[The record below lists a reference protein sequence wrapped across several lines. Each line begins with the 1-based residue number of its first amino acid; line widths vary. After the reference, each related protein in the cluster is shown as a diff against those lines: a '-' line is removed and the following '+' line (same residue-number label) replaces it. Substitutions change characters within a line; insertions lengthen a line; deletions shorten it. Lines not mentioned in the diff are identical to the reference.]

1 MKYTIL
7 NRKEILL
14 LLIIVICFS
23 NHSIGQPAEI
33 DTVFKKQFQVR
44 NIGYDIQQDWKVTSS
59 VSTVLQGEL
68 QKSFASEF
76 GNTLYGR
83 MPGLTLTQG
92 SGEAGMDAP
101 GLYSR
106 GIGTF
111 GSGRAL
117 LVLVDGFESMY
128 GQLVAEEVESVT
140 LLKDAAATAVYG
152 SRGANGV
159 LLITTKRGSK
169 GPLRVNFST
178 RYGFESANR
187 LPDFLGSYD
196 YARLYNEGL
205 ANDEQPAKYTLSD
218 LEAYKNGTDPY
229 FHPDVNWHN
238 QVLRESAPISQH
250 DLNFSGGTENASY
263 FVMLNVLNRQGLFK
277 RTGDL
282 SENSINSK
290 YAQYN
295 IRTNID
301 INLSNNLLVIF
312 DLGVSFADKAN
323 PAGFATNSM
332 FDLLSL
338 VPPNAF
344 PVYTPIDAYG
354 GNALYSNPLGNMLE
368 TGFFTSNYRTVQ
380 TRLKFVEKLDMIL
393 EGLSASAALSFN
405 NSFRGYSSKS
415 RTYRRFSISRD
426 EEGNVVHLPF
436 AVNSSLVSA
445 ESQFDQWRNV
455 SFNGSLNY
463 QRSFNNQDF
472 SAMLGYVLDTY
483 TVSGTGLP
491 YKHVGANGRFTYS
504 NSRKYIGELSFG
516 YYGSENFAPRKRF
529 GFFPAVSAGWIV
541 SNEDFLKGNNLLSFL
556 KIRGSY
562 GMVGN
567 DKIGGQRFMYDQ
579 YYSGTASYNF
589 GTSNAS
595 MSGYAEGRI
604 ANPDVTWEKQKVLNI
619 GFEAEL
625 MNKWEIAFEYFNQD
639 RFDILAYPNNTV
651 PQFLGMTL
659 PHQNLGEV
667 SNKGFEGRV
676 GYKSDQKRSL
686 RFFADMDVWYARNKI
701 VYNAETMQKDA
712 YLNTTGH
719 PVNQPFLL
727 EAIGFFQ
734 DVSDIENSPE
744 QIFTKVQP
752 GDIKYKDQNG
762 DNIIDQNDY
771 FPIGKTSVPELTF
784 GLHSGLRYRSFDL
797 ELFFQ
802 GVTNRAV
809 YLSGN
814 NFYAFQNNGKI
825 SSIAL
830 GRWTSET
837 ASTATYPRLSAQN
850 NLNNFQPSSFWQ
862 RDGSFIKLRSLE
874 IGYTLTGNVADR
886 IMLND
891 VRFFVN
897 GTNLFSLDKMDG
909 LTDPETLTGYPA
921 VRSVSLGA
929 KIQF

>member
-1 MKYTIL
+1 MKYAITK
-7 NRKEILL
+7 RREILL
-14 LLIIVICFS
+14 LLIIVICS
-23 NHSIGQPAEI
+23 CYHSKGQTSEI
-33 DTVFKKQFQVR
+33 DTVFNKQYQKR
-44 NIGYDIQQDWKVTSS
+44 NIGYDTQQEWKVTSS
-59 VSTVLQGEL
+59 ISTVQGVEI

-83 MPGLTLTQG
+83 IPGLTITQG
-92 SGEAGMDAP
+92 SGEAGLDAP
-101 GLYSR
+101 VLYSR

-111 GSGRAL
+111 GSGRNL

-128 GQLVAEEVESVT
+128 GQLVPEEVESVT

-159 LLITTKRGSK
+159 LLITTKRGTK

-178 RYGFESANR
+178 QYGFESATQ

-205 ANDEQPAKYTLSD
+205 ANDEQPAKYTQSD
-218 LEAYKNGTDPY
+218 LEAYRNGTDSY

-238 QVLRESAPISQH
+238 QVLRKSAPISQH

-263 FVMLNVLNRQGLFK
+263 FVMLNVLNRQGLYK
-277 RTGDL
+277 RAGDL
-282 SENSINSK
+282 SDNSINSE
-290 YAQYN
+290 YSQYN

-301 INLSNNLLVIF
+301 INLSNNSLVIF

-323 PAGFATNSM
+323 PVDFETKSM

-344 PVYTPIDAYG
+344 PVYTPIGAYG
-354 GNALYSNPLGNMLE
+354 GSSMYSNPLGNMLE

-415 RTYRRFSISRD
+415 RTYRRFSISKSED
-426 EEGNVVHLPF
+426 DNIIHLPF
-436 AVNSSLVSA
+436 GVNSSLVSA
-445 ESQFDQWRNV
+445 ESRFDQWRNV
-455 SFNGSLNY
+455 SFNGSLDFR
-463 QRSFNNQDF
+463 RSFNSQDF
-472 SAMLGYVLDTY
+472 NAMLGYVFDTY
-483 TVSGTGLP
+483 TISGTGLP

-504 NSRKYIGELSFG
+504 NNRKYIGEVSFG
-516 YYGSENFAPRKRF
+516 YYGSENFAPGKRF
-529 GFFPAVSAGWIV
+529 GFFPAFSFGWIA
-541 SNEDFLKGNNLLSFL
+541 SNENFLKGNNLLSFL
-556 KIRGSY
+556 KIKGSY

-567 DKIGGQRFMYDQ
+567 DNIGGQRFMYDQ
-579 YYSGTASYNF
+579 YYSGTSSYNF

-625 MNKWEIAFEYFNQD
+625 LNQWAVAFEYFNQD

-667 SNKGFEGRV
+667 NNKGFEGRV
-676 GYKSDQKRSL
+676 GYKTNQERLL
-686 RFFADMDVWYARNKI
+686 RFFADLNVWYARNKI
-701 VYNAETMQKDA
+701 LYNAATIQKDA

-719 PVNQPFLL
+719 PVAQPFLL
-727 EAIGFFQ
+727 EAIGFFNNL
-734 DVSDIENSPE
+734 SEIENSPE

-771 FPIGKTSVPELTF
+771 FPLGKTSVPELTF
-784 GLHSGLRYRSFDL
+784 GFHSGIQYRNFDL
-797 ELFFQ
+797 ELFFH
-802 GVTNRAV
+802 GVTNRTV

-830 GRWTSET
+830 GRWNSET

-874 IGYTLTGNVADR
+874 IGYTLTGSVADK
-886 IMLND
+886 IMLNN
-891 VRFFVN
+891 VRIFVN
-897 GTNLFSLDKMDG
+897 GTNLLSLDKMEG
-909 LTDPETLTGYPA
+909 LTDSETLTGYPA
-921 VRSVSLGA
+921 LRSVSMGA